1 MNINS
6 KATILGK
13 SQLIATVIILVLVAS
28 IGPALSAVAAST
40 LVTADFNSG
49 TNGFVY
55 ADDAFGTSQP
65 GYASGV
71 RVASGG
77 YGGTGGL
84 QVTLGGVDA
93 TAITGLSGGWSYTLN
108 LAAAETGVK
117 LAFRYKLNQTATYE
131 YDEYTRLLV
140 KVDGVQY
147 GRGAKNYVDHIG
159 GDGASTQ
166 GNSSSY
172 LPTTDWQQAE
182 IYLGDLAAGSH
193 TIVLGGYNNKKD
205 AVDEATTATID
216 DVVVTSG
223 NAAPVVS
230 AAQSLADR
238 VSISQFLA
246 YNQGI
251 AQFHDRCRG
260 SGMSCSSTD
269 YTTNYMNALAW
280 VEGQLRGLGYT
291 TFRHAF
297 NYNGNTGTNICG
309 TKQGTV
315 TPTQMY
321 IVSGHLDARSGGD
334 GFDDDGSAVAL
345 GLEAARVLAGT
356 DVTTDKSVRF
366 CFWDKEEVGLYGAR
380 GYVQDRYSLQGT
392 TAEPTWLGVIQ
403 HDMILYD
410 HGAGTRTTAQSA
422 YADLDVEWRA
432 GTTKEA
438 DSRALALK
446 WAYAVGQ
453 YAPDYPATAYNYST
467 NTDDTAF
474 HSSVASISVREN
486 RRSLSG
492 EWINPYYHTTSD
504 IESSYT
510 RDDDADG
517 KRDDIELGYN
527 AVRTTLGL
535 VAELAGAHVA
545 TANTAPVA
553 NAQTVTTNE
562 DTAKTITLTGSDS
575 DGDPLTYSVVTQPG
589 HGTLSGTA
597 PTLIYTPAANYNGA
611 DSFTFKVTDGIIDS
625 AAATVS
631 ITVTPVNDAPVAN
644 AQSVTTNED
653 TAKTITLSGSD
664 VDGNPLTYSVVTQP
678 GHGALSGTAPNLTY
692 TPAVNYN
699 GADSFTF
706 KVNDGTADSAS
717 ATVSITVTPVN
728 DAPVAN
734 AQAVTTNEDAAAAI
748 TLAGSDVEGSPLTYS
763 VVTQPAHGTLS
774 GTAPNLTY
782 TPAANYNGADNFTF
796 VVNDGTVNSTAAT
809 VSITVTLV
817 PDAPVANSQSVTTA
831 EDAPIAIILTGLD
844 PDGDPLTYSVVSA
857 PSHGALSG
865 AVPNLTYTPVANYN
879 GPDSFTFVAND
890 GTSNSAPATVSITVS
905 PVNDAPAADAQSVGT
920 AEDTAVAVT
929 LTGSDI
935 DGDALAFSVTAGPAH
950 GALSGAAPN
959 LVYTPDANYNGPDSF
974 AFKVNDGTVDSAS
987 ATVSIAVSAVNDAP
1001 VAADGSAVTAQ
1012 DSPVAITLI
1021 GSDVDGDPLTFSVTA
1036 GPSHGTLSGGASDLI
1051 YTPDLGYNGPDS
1063 FAFVVNDGSAN
1074 SAEAAVSITVTESNV
1089 PPVADA
1095 QAVATQ
1101 EDTLL
1106 AITLTGSDG
1115 DGDPLTYRIVSGP
1128 SHGTLNGVA
1137 PDLTYTPDADHNG
1150 SDSFSFVANDGMVDS
1165 SPAAISIDVTPVND
1179 APAANSQTAAT
1190 AEDSALVLAL
1200 TGSDVDGDPLTY
1212 RVVDSPAHGT
1222 LDGAAPD
1229 LTYTPAANYNGPDSF
1244 TFVVNDGAAD
1254 STPAA
1259 VSVTVSP
1266 VNDSPAAADQAVAAN
1281 EDTAVVVTLSGADP
1295 DGDPLTYRL
1304 VSGPSHGPLSGLAPD
1319 LTYTPAANYSGSDS
1333 FTFVVNDGTVDSGTA
1348 TVTVAVAA
1356 VNDAPVADGQSV
1368 TTQQNT
1374 AVSVTLTGSDVD
1386 GDALTFMVTASPSH
1400 GTLSGTAPIL
1410 TYTPTAGYSGAD
1422 SFAFVANDGAGN
1434 SVAATVNITVTPVG
1448 PWLYLGSS
1456 SSGTAGGISFADEDI
1471 LIKNMATGAWA
1482 MFFDG
1487 SDVGLS
1493 SADVDAFELM
1503 ADASLLMSF
1512 GTDFTLTGFSAVDD
1526 SDILR
1531 FTPTSTGDTTAGTW
1545 SWYFDGSDVGLSGS
1559 AEDVDAFDLLADGR
1573 LLVSTADS
1581 VSVTGVSGADE
1592 DLLAFTPTALG
1603 ATTSGT
1609 WAMYFDGSDVGLSST
1624 SNEDVNGVWVDAAG
1638 KIYLTTLGAFSV
1650 TGVSGDGSD
1659 IFICTP
1665 GLLGS
1670 TTTCTFSMYWDG
1682 SVNGFSGEDTD
1693 SVSIVQ

>member
-1 MNINS
+1 MIIQQRCPLRL
-6 KATILGK
+6 AYL
-13 SQLIATVIILVLVAS
+13 VILVLVAS
-28 IGPALSAVAAST
+28 IGPALSTAAAGT

-117 LAFRYKLNQTATYE
+117 LAFRYKLDQTATYE

-140 KVDGVQY
+140 KADGVQY

-553 NAQTVTTNE
+553 NAQTVTTAE
-562 DTAKTITLTGSDS
+562 DTAVAITLTGSDS
-575 DGDPLTYSVVTQPG
+575 DGDPLTYSVASGPSYG
-589 HGTLSGTA
+589 SLSGTA
-597 PTLIYTPAANYNGA
+597 PALSYTPAANYNGA
-611 DSFTFKVTDGIIDS
+611 DSFTF
-625 AAATVS
+625 
-631 ITVTPVNDAPVAN
+631 
-644 AQSVTTNED
+644 
-653 TAKTITLSGSD
+653 
-664 VDGNPLTYSVVTQP
+664 
-678 GHGALSGTAPNLTY
+678 
-692 TPAVNYN
+692 
-699 GADSFTF
+699 
-706 KVNDGTADSAS
+706 
-717 ATVSITVTPVN
+717 
-728 DAPVAN
+728 
-734 AQAVTTNEDAAAAI
+734 
-748 TLAGSDVEGSPLTYS
+748 
-763 VVTQPAHGTLS
+763 
-774 GTAPNLTY
+774 
-782 TPAANYNGADNFTF
+782 
-796 VVNDGTVNSTAAT
+796 VVNDGTVDSAPAM
-809 VSITVTLV
+809 VSITVS
-817 PDAPVANSQSVTTA
+817 PINDPPVANPQAVMMA
-831 EDAPIAIILTGLD
+831 EDTAVAITLTGSD
-844 PDGDPLTYSVVSA
+844 PDGDPLTYSVASGPSYGTLSGTA
-857 PSHGALSG
+857 PALSY
-865 AVPNLTYTPVANYN
+865 VPTTSYH
-879 GPDSFTFVAND
+879 GPDSLTFV
-890 GTSNSAPATVSITVS
+890 
-905 PVNDAPAADAQSVGT
+905 
-920 AEDTAVAVT
+920 
-929 LTGSDI
+929 
-935 DGDALAFSVTAGPAH
+935 
-950 GALSGAAPN
+950 
-959 LVYTPDANYNGPDSF
+959 
-974 AFKVNDGTVDSAS
+974 VNDGTVDSAPAMVNITVTPVNDPPVANPQAVTMAEDTAVAITLTAS
-987 ATVSIAVSAVNDAP
+987 DANGDPLTYNVVTQPAHGFLTGAAPDLTYSPVTNYHGPDSFTFRANDGQADSAPATVSFTVTSVNDPP
-1001 VAADGSAVTAQ
+1001 VANPQSVGTTCNT
-1012 DSPVAITLI
+1012 PVAITLT
-1021 GSDVDGDPLTFSVTA
+1021 GSDVDGDPLTFSVSA
-1036 GPSHGTLSGGASDLI
+1036 NPAHGTLSGAAPMLTYIPDPDYSGGDSLAFVADDGAAASSPANVTITVGSCSALPLPFIDDFESDRGWTVNPAGTNWASRGQWEGADPQPTDDRGPRQLDAASGSRDLVTGALAGSNPGKNDVDGGVTSI
-1051 YTPDLGYNGPDS
+1051 RSPDIQLPTGQDITLALKYYFAHARNASLADYFRVQVVGVSDSAVVLEVRGANIDVDAVWRTFNASLNS
-1063 FAFVVNDGSAN
+1063 FAGQAVYLLIEAADLSRDSLV
-1074 SAEAAVSITVTESNV
+1074 EAAVDDV
-1089 PPVADA
+1089 
-1095 QAVATQ
+1095 
-1101 EDTLL
+1101 
-1106 AITLTGSDG
+1106 AITAAAPTPPLLSATFDSDAEGFAYGDDGFRSTAQPDYAIGAWVGSG
-1115 DGDPLTYRIVSGP
+1115 G
-1128 SHGTLNGVA
+1128 
-1137 PDLTYTPDADHNG
+1137 HNG
-1150 SDSFSFVANDGMVDS
+1150 GALQVTLGGIDTVIVEGMSGGWSRSFTSAGGPVQISFWYRLTQSPDYESDEC
-1165 SPAAISIDVTPVND
+1165 
-1179 APAANSQTAAT
+1179 SQT
-1190 AEDSALVLAL
+1190 LVM
-1200 TGSDVDGDPLTY
+1200 
-1212 RVVDSPAHGT
+1212 
-1222 LDGAAPD
+1222 LDGI
-1229 LTYTPAANYNGPDSF
+1229 LYG
-1244 TFVVNDGAAD
+1244 
-1254 STPAA
+1254 
-1259 VSVTVSP
+1259 
-1266 VNDSPAAADQAVAAN
+1266 
-1281 EDTAVVVTLSGADP
+1281 
-1295 DGDPLTYRL
+1295 
-1304 VSGPSHGPLSGLAPD
+1304 
-1319 LTYTPAANYSGSDS
+1319 
-1333 FTFVVNDGTVDSGTA
+1333 SGTA
-1348 TVTVAVAA
+1348 DYVAQVC
-1356 VNDAPVADGQSV
+1356 
-1368 TTQQNT
+1368 
-1374 AVSVTLTGSDVD
+1374 
-1386 GDALTFMVTASPSH
+1386 
-1400 GTLSGTAPIL
+1400 
-1410 TYTPTAGYSGAD
+1410 
-1422 SFAFVANDGAGN
+1422 GN
-1434 SVAATVNITVTPVG
+1434 GNG
-1448 PWLYLGSS
+1448 
-1456 SSGTAGGISFADEDI
+1456 
-1471 LIKNMATGAWA
+1471 
-1482 MFFDG
+1482 
-1487 SDVGLS
+1487 
-1493 SADVDAFELM
+1493 
-1503 ADASLLMSF
+1503 
-1512 GTDFTLTGFSAVDD
+1512 
-1526 SDILR
+1526 
-1531 FTPTSTGDTTAGTW
+1531 
-1545 SWYFDGSDVGLSGS
+1545 GS
-1559 AEDVDAFDLLADGR
+1559 AETTGWR
-1573 LLVSTADS
+1573 LFSIDTGSLTA
-1581 VSVTGVSGADE
+1581 
-1592 DLLAFTPTALG
+1592 
-1603 ATTSGT
+1603 
-1609 WAMYFDGSDVGLSST
+1609 GSHTL
-1624 SNEDVNGVWVDAAG
+1624 
-1638 KIYLTTLGAFSV
+1638 TLGSYNNRK
-1650 TGVSGDGSD
+1650 SSS
-1659 IFICTP
+1659 I
-1665 GLLGS
+1665 
-1670 TTTCTFSMYWDG
+1670 
-1682 SVNGFSGEDTD
+1682 EDTEALFD
-1693 SVSIVQ
+1693 DVIIRPALEH